1 MQIPPS
7 AFFVLLSS
15 TGAGGS
21 TACLVFE
28 APHPL
33 ASRIV
38 KHSIT
43 TAAVSS
49 VALFL
54 STALPPLRQGCEDRA
69 QASEEGL
76 ERTHT
81 T

>member
-7 AFFVLLSS
+7 AFFVLLSI

-21 TACLVFE
+21 AFGLLFKL
-28 APHPL
+28 AHPL

>member
-1 MQIPPS
+1 MQMPPS
-7 AFFVLLSS
+7 ALIVLLSS

-21 TACLVFE
+21 AFGLFFE
-28 APHPL
+28 LAHPL

-54 STALPPLRQGCEDRA
+54 STALPPPRQGCEDRA
-69 QASEEGL
+69 QASDEGL